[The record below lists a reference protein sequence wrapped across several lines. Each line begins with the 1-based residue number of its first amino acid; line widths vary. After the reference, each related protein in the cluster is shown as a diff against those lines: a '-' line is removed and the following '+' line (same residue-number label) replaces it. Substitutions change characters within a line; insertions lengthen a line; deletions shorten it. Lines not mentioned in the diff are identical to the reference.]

1 MIGFFN
7 NASLHTLQFE
17 PFLAESAAYIV
28 EKDAVNIKIASPVV
42 LIFLNIKLF
51 SSVSGVIIFGKDL
64 ISNQKIV

>member
-7 NASLHTLQFE
+7 PSLHAVQFK
-17 PFLAESAAYIV
+17 PFATESAAYIV
-28 EKDAVNIKIASPVV
+28 EKDVVNIKTASPVV